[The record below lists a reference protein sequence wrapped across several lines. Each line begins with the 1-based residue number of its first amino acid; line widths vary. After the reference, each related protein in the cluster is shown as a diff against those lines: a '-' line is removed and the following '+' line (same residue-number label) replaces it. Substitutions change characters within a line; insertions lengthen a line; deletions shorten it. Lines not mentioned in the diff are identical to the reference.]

1 MSTNTKPQLSFE
13 DDVLPHVPWPWIL
26 VDPRLKADTVVQ
38 FKRELFRAYRLPKV
52 SSPEGF
58 CCPDVPR
65 SDFPAISEV
74 FEVTLSANDKEDHGG
89 DPLAWV
95 MISVLPLFS
104 ASLARALVKC
114 VDIRE

>member
-1 MSTNTKPQLSFE
+1 MHSTSTKPQLSFE
-13 DDVLPHVPWPWIL
+13 DDVLPHVPWPA
-26 VDPRLKADTVVQ
+26 DPRLNADTVFQ
-38 FKRELFRAYRLPKV
+38 FKRELFRAYGLAKV
-52 SSPEGF
+52 SSPQGF

-95 MISVLPLFS
+95 LISVMPLFT

-114 VDIRE
+114 LDIRE